1 MSPLHT
7 PAVIRVYC
15 LKDLRT
21 LIVSVPAPLPG
32 IAPPNARTPREYF
45 RLHAL
50 TTRMFNALT
59 LSRRT
64 PVYDHAGVLLF
75 IATRDRAAQLIAERK
90 VDILGNRFRIR
101 GLRIPGPDPAGLS
114 GPRIW
119 RRRMLGAP
127 HRHENYWNPEG
138 VWTLDPIPYTL
149 HQDFHAVVWSCAA

>member
-1 MSPLHT
+1 MSRLRTHT
-7 PAVIRVYC
+7 MIRVYC
-15 LKDLRT
+15 VKDFQRT
-21 LIVSVPAPLPG
+21 HAVSVRAPLPG
-32 IAPPNARTPREYF
+32 IAPPNARTPREYS

-50 TTRMFNALT
+50 IRMFNALT

-75 IATRDRAAQLIAERK
+75 IATRDRAAQLIADRK

-138 VWTLDPIPYTL
+138 VWTLDPIPHTL
-149 HQDFHAVVWSCAA
+149 ERDFCAVVWSCAA